1 MGGGRE
7 RRRENICIFKSV
19 IRNDKRRE
27 RVLIRETKTVRVCA
41 CVYACVYILQAIA
54 ISRWQNRRIDVSP
67 WVYNIPLHG
76 SSMQTRSFL
85 KLGSIPVSKT
95 G

>member
-27 RVLIRETKTVRVCA
+27 RVLIRETKTVR
-41 CVYACVYILQAIA
+41 VYACVYILQAIA

-76 SSMQTRSFL
+76 SSMQTRSF
-85 KLGSIPVSKT
+85 
-95 G
+95 

>member
-27 RVLIRETKTVRVCA
+27 RVLIRETKTVRVRV
-41 CVYACVYILQAIA
+41 CVYFTSDSY
-54 ISRWQNRRIDVSP
+54 
-67 WVYNIPLHG
+67 
-76 SSMQTRSFL
+76 F
-85 KLGSIPVSKT
+85 
-95 G
+95 